1 MCSIIGY
8 YGNDFAAPL
17 LVKGLSRMEYRGY
30 DSVGV
35 ATKSDD
41 SILVKKGVGRVSQVN
56 ESESLDSLP
65 GNIGIG
71 HTRWATHGIVNSQNA
86 HPHYSNSSKIALVH
100 NGTLENDDELREF
113 LTKEG
118 FTFLSETDTEV
129 IVNLLEYNYLKSHNA
144 LQSVRD
150 TVSSLKGNFSF
161 VSLFNN
167 GTMIAARFHEPL
179 IIGVGNNSSY
189 YISSDVLGF
198 IDKTDQAIYP
208 DNGNVV
214 VVDSTGLSIYDF
226 DGQSQSFETVTI
238 SKEFGDIYKG
248 DFAHFTL
255 KEISE
260 QPDTILQAGKLCSP
274 EIIKCAKLLQ
284 DSNPICFIGSGSS
297 YNAALLAKNLF
308 LKYAGIKIDAIMA
321 SEISSSPELLPENST
336 IIAIS
341 QSGESADVLESISI
355 AKKKKCKVISIV
367 NSMTCSLASES
378 SIVIGL
384 NCGPEI
390 GVAATKSFTSQI
402 AIFLK
407 IILEI
412 SPFSISFE
420 EISNGIAQILSNK
433 IIPEIS
439 TKLSHSSDLYV
450 LGRGLH
456 YPISLESALKL
467 KELTYIHAEGIAGG
481 ELKHGPL
488 ALMDKST
495 FVIMLNPDDSTYVE
509 TLTGAKEIKS
519 REATIIGISEKNHS
533 VYDYWIKIPSSDS
546 INSIFYESV
555 IVQLLSYFAA
565 LQKDVNPDYPRNL
578 AKSVTVK

>member
-86 HPHYSNSSKIALVH
+86 HPHYSNSTKIALVH

-118 FTFLSETDTEV
+118 FTFFSETDTEV
-129 IVNLLEYNYLKSHNA
+129 IVNLLEYNYLKSHDI

-161 VSLFNN
+161 VSLFDN
-167 GTMIAARFHEPL
+167 GTLVAARFHEPL

-189 YISSDVLGF
+189 YITSDVLGF
-198 IDKTDQAIYP
+198 VDKTDQAIYP

-226 DGQSQSFETVTI
+226 DAKKVPFEIVTI
-238 SKEFGDIYKG
+238 SKEFGDVYKG

-260 QPDTILQAGKLCSP
+260 QPDTILQAGESSFP

-284 DSNPICFIGSGSS
+284 DSNSICFIGSGSS

-308 LKYAGIKIDAIMA
+308 LKYTGIKIDAIMA
-321 SEISSSPELLPENST
+321 SEISSSPELLPENSI

-355 AKKKKCKVISIV
+355 AKKKKCKIISIV

-412 SPFSISFE
+412 SPFPISFE
-420 EISNGIAQILSNK
+420 EISNGIAHILSNK

-439 TKLSHSSDLYV
+439 TELSNSSDLYV

-495 FVIMLNPDDSTYVE
+495 FVIMLNPNDSTYVE

-519 REATIIGISEKNHS
+519 REAIIIGISEKNHS

-546 INSIFYESV
+546 INSIFYESIV
-555 IVQLLSYFAA
+555 VQLLSYFAA

>member
-8 YGNDFAAPL
+8 YGNNFAAPL

-56 ESESLDSLP
+56 ESESLDSMP

-86 HPHYSNSSKIALVH
+86 HPHYSNSTKIALVH

-129 IVNLLEYNYLKSHNA
+129 IVNLLEYNYLKSHNV
-144 LQSVRD
+144 LQSVCD

-161 VSLFNN
+161 VSLFDN
-167 GTMIAARFHEPL
+167 GTLIAARFHEPL

-198 IDKTDQAIYP
+198 VDKTDQAIYP
-208 DNGNVV
+208 DNGNIVL
-214 VVDSTGLSIYDF
+214 VDSTGLSIYDF
-226 DGQSQSFETVTI
+226 DARKMSYEVVTI
-238 SKEFGDIYKG
+238 SKEFGDVYKG

-260 QPDTILQAGKLCSP
+260 QPDTILQAGEFCSP

-284 DSNPICFIGSGSS
+284 DSNSICFIGSGSS
-297 YNAALLAKNLF
+297 YNAALLAKNLL
-308 LKYAGIKIDAIMA
+308 LKYTGIKIDAIMA

-341 QSGESADVLESISI
+341 QSGESADVLESVFI
-355 AKKKKCKVISIV
+355 AKKKKCKIISIV

-412 SPFSISFE
+412 SPFPISFE

-439 TKLSHSSDLYV
+439 TELSHSSDLYV

-495 FVIMLNPDDSTYVE
+495 FVIMLNPNDSTYVE
-509 TLTGAKEIKS
+509 TLTSAKEIKS
-519 REATIIGISEKNHS
+519 REAIIIGISDKNNP
-533 VYDYWIKIPSSDS
+533 VYDYWIKTPSSDPVT
-546 INSIFYESV
+546 SIFYESI

>member
-41 SILVKKGVGRVSQVN
+41 SILVKKGVGRVSKVN
-56 ESESLDSLP
+56 ESESLDSMP

-118 FTFLSETDTEV
+118 FTFFSKTDTEV

-144 LQSVRD
+144 LQSVCD

-161 VSLFNN
+161 VSLFND

-198 IDKTDQAIYP
+198 VDKTDQAIYP

-226 DGQSQSFETVTI
+226 DGQSQSFETITI
-238 SKEFGDIYKG
+238 SKEFGDVYKG

-260 QPDTILQAGKLCSP
+260 QPDTILQAGESSFP

-284 DSNPICFIGSGSS
+284 DSNSICFIGSGSS

-308 LKYAGIKIDAIMA
+308 LKYTGIKIDAIMA
-321 SEISSSPELLPENST
+321 SEISSSPELIPENST

-355 AKKKKCKVISIV
+355 AKKKKCKIISIV

-390 GVAATKSFTSQI
+390 GVAATKSFTSQV

-412 SPFSISFE
+412 SPFPISFE

-439 TKLSHSSDLYV
+439 IKLSHSSDLYV

-495 FVIMLNPDDSTYVE
+495 FVIMLNPNDSTYVE

-519 REATIIGISEKNHS
+519 REAIIIGISEKNHS

-546 INSIFYESV
+546 INSIFYESIV
-555 IVQLLSYFAA
+555 VQLLSYFAA